1 MAGGK
6 GKSLPPLALHL
17 YTEARHRRQ
26 GDFNVGLGDQIAHH
40 LYRGFYPGQRQR
52 HQQTGQELAR
62 QIASYLQYA
71 TGTDRGRANRER
83 WKILAPQIAD
93 ICAEL
98 AQGVDK
104 IANGAF
110 MHPRHAGQRV
120 VPTCKRQ
127 RRGERAKCRSGVA
140 EKQLGLP
147 ARKFAGHAVHAI
159 GAITQR
165 LHDNAKQSQCIYHAR
180 CIVGLQKIANF
191 SLSVGERGE

>member
-40 LYRGFYPGQRQR
+40 LYRGFYAGQRQR
-52 HQQTGQELAR
+52 HQQAGQELAR

-71 TGTDRGRANRER
+71 TGTDRGRANLER
-83 WKILAPQIAD
+83 RKFFIPKIAD
-93 ICAEL
+93 VGAKL

-104 IANGAF
+104 IADGSL

-120 VPTCKRQ
+120 VPTCQCQ
-127 RRGERAKCRSGVA
+127 RPGQRAKRRSGVA
-140 EKQLGLP
+140 
-147 ARKFAGHAVHAI
+147 
-159 GAITQR
+159 
-165 LHDNAKQSQCIYHAR
+165 
-180 CIVGLQKIANF
+180 
-191 SLSVGERGE
+191 